1 MIISAKNEAE
11 RLEACFASLSAQK
24 SRFSF
29 EVHLVDNASSDGT
42 YAKARKLI
50 RGRKNFYVWKER
62 KPGSPAARNLGARK
76 ARGEIL
82 LFTDADC
89 RCDARWLEEM
99 TKPLLEERPYPLA
112 ALGGRTESAYQKAD
126 APNLWERYLDE
137 LFQFWET
144 DRTSAFPA
152 FLPWAPTC
160 NLAVRRDVFEAIGG
174 FDERWRSAA
183 YDVDLC
189 WRIVLSGFVFGFAP
203 KALVKHLRRHTL
215 RGLLRQI
222 ENYAYYNHSLL
233 VTYEKLLGLSALEA
247 RKERL
252 LSKARHTLS
261 LVQATRSAEQ
271 LSFRAIDTLA
281 QLSVLKGALEARI
294 APAKPNPK
302 LHPTRKGQTPKV
314 LLRKLPRG
322 YQHLHKEGWSYW
334 KDPASLDEEGDLI
347 LFHPK
352 RKEWFRLNETAW
364 KVWEVKSE
372 GGQSEDAASA
382 LGFENDPEVLHDIDE
397 VTLDLRTR
405 RLLP

>member
-11 RLEACFASLSAQK
+11 RLEACFAALSSQK
-24 SRFSF
+24 SRYPF
-29 EVHLVDNASSDGT
+29 EVHLVDNGSSDGT
-42 YAKARKLI
+42 YAKARKLAQKE
-50 RGRKNFYVWKER
+50 KNFFVWKEK
-62 KPGSPAARNLGARK
+62 KPGSPAARNHGARK
-76 ARGEIL
+76 ARGKIL

-89 RCDARWLEEM
+89 RADKRWVEEM
-99 TKPLLEERPYPLA
+99 ARPLLENRPYPLA
-112 ALGGRTESAYQKAD
+112 ALGGRTESAFRNQRE
-126 APNLWERYLDE
+126 PNLWERYLDD
-137 LFQFWET
+137 LFQFWES
-144 DRTSAFPA
+144 DRTSPFPA

-160 NLAVRRDVFEAIGG
+160 NLAVRRDVFEAMGG
-174 FDERWRSAA
+174 FDEKWRAAA

-189 WRIVLSGFVFGFAP
+189 WRIVLSGFLFGSAP
-203 KALVKHLRRHTL
+203 KAVVKHLRRHTL

-222 ENYAYYNHSLL
+222 ENYAFYNQSLL
-233 VTYEKLLGLSALEA
+233 ATYERFLGLSALEA
-247 RKERL
+247 RKERF

-271 LSFRAIDTLA
+271 LGFRAIDTLA
-281 QLSVLKGALEARI
+281 QLSALKGALEARI

-302 LHPTRKGQTPKV
+302 LHATRKGEIPEA
-314 LLRKLPRG
+314 LLRGIPRG
-322 YQHLHKEGWSYW
+322 YRHLHEEGWCFW
-334 KDPASLDEEGDLI
+334 KDPADLGEEGDLI

-372 GGQSEDAASA
+372 GGQSEDAAAA
-382 LGFENDPEVLHDIDE
+382 LGYENDREVLHDIDE